1 MTASARLGLSYVE
14 PQQSQKHVTVN
25 DALRKL
31 DAIVQLSVVSATVT
45 AQPGAPAD
53 ASLYILPAG
62 KTGAAWGTMTDF
74 AVAYYVDGAWS
85 QLTPREGWRAFIQDT
100 DQLYVY
106 DGAAWKNMS
115 ALGADALFGK
125 LTVTKQAL
133 LATSFISDGNYQTF
147 TFDTHSSGAS
157 WHAPFLQAR
166 RSRGTLAAPTACL
179 SGDNAFTFDMF
190 GHDGSAFQRLGQF
203 GFGVGGAV
211 SAGIVPGALSFKLAN
226 TAGALTTVFS
236 ITPSGL
242 VAIGSNTPAVKLD
255 VDGPVRVKSYAKAAL
270 PSAAAGAG
278 QIIYVSDEAGG
289 AVIAFS
295 DGTNWRR
302 VTDRAVVS

>member
-1 MTASARLGLSYVE
+1 MTATARLGLSYVE

-31 DAIVQLSVVSATVT
+31 DAVVQLSVVSATTT

-62 KTGAAWGTMTDF
+62 KSGAAWGTMTDL
-74 AVAYYVDGAWS
+74 AVAYYVDRAWS
-85 QLTPREGWRAFIQDT
+85 QLTPREGWRAFVQDT
-100 DQLYVY
+100 DQLYVF
-106 DGAAWKNMS
+106 DGAAWKGVS

-125 LTVTKQAL
+125 LTIERAAAL
-133 LATSFISDGNYQTF
+133 LENRSSVDGGYQVFGFDNFSATD
-147 TFDTHSSGAS
+147 
-157 WHAPFLQAR
+157 WHGLFMQAR
-166 RSRGTLAAPTACL
+166 RARGSKAAPAAAV
-179 SGDNAFTFDMF
+179 SGDGVFAFDMWA
-190 GHDGSAFQRLGQF
+190 HDGSAYVRGGQINF
-203 GFGVGGAV
+203 VVEGAV
-211 SAGIVPGALSFKLAN
+211 SAGVTPMSILFRTMDA
-226 TAGALTTVFS
+226 AGTYAQRIKV
-236 ITPSGL
+236 TPAGN
-242 VAIGSNTPAVKLD
+242 VAIGSGNPVTKLD

-295 DGTNWRR
+295 DGANWRR

>member
-31 DAIVQLSVVSATVT
+31 DAIVHLSVVSATVT

-53 ASLYILPAG
+53 AALYILPAG

-85 QLTPREGWRAFIQDT
+85 QLTPREGWRAFIEDT
-100 DQLYVY
+100 NQLYVY
-106 DGAAWKNMS
+106 DGAAWKSVS

-125 LTVTKQAL
+125 LTIERA
-133 LATSFISDGNYQTF
+133 SFLENRSTVDGNYQIF
-147 TFDTHSSGAS
+147 GFDNFSATD
-157 WHAPFLQAR
+157 WHALFMQAR
-166 RSRGTLAAPTACL
+166 RARGSKAAPGAAVN
-179 SGDNAFTFDMF
+179 GDSVFAFDMWA
-190 GHDGSAFQRLGQF
+190 HDGSAYVRGGQINF
-203 GFGVGGAV
+203 VVEGAV
-211 SAGIVPGALSFKLAN
+211 SAGVAPMTIIFRTMDLAGVYAQRMKV
-226 TAGALTTVFS
+226 TPAGN
-236 ITPSGL
+236 
-242 VAIGSNTPAVKLD
+242 VAIGSANPVTKLD

-295 DGTNWRR
+295 DGANWRR